1 MPLRNLPVS
10 RRSALRAAAAA
21 ATCAFAPA
29 AALCTLTGPA
39 AAQESAPPPTKAPPE
54 TRPQAGRALGVA
66 ARNQSTA
73 PGCNAPQ
80 NVALT
85 LVSPDV
91 RRFRVS
97 ARHPAY
103 VYTMVADRPVPAYLG
118 CPTPAAIPAA
128 TPEAAPAAR
137 RTTLFET
144 PEMAVVGYALPDYWR
159 RASVPFRVGEVATQG
174 LDKVELW
181 LKPADRGAT
190 VIELFLADGSWRL
203 RPLPPQPLSAT
214 AFGASV
220 LIGPV
225 AQEERLL
232 VKLKEV
238 GFAPQAKAFT
248 LRFADGGAARVR
260 LDGLDAES
268 LALDAE
274 FTDAVAAPFA
284 ALQAMYATESEAD
297 ITRVAWRTASGQP
310 FGEAPVMSFD
320 DASDVTLLWAG
331 RLAPARPA
339 LSAPDLIFTAFAG
352 A

>member
-10 RRSALRAAAAA
+10 RRGALRAAAAA

-29 AALCTLTGPA
+29 LRALASPA
-39 AAQESAPPPTKAPPE
+39 AAQEGPPQQAKAPE
-54 TRPQAGRALGVA
+54 ARPQAGRALGVA
-66 ARNQSTA
+66 VRNQSTA
-73 PGCNAPQ
+73 PSCNAPQ

-118 CPTPAAIPAA
+118 CPTSAAVPAPA
-128 TPEAAPAAR
+128 PEAAPAAR

-159 RASVPFRVGEVATQG
+159 RASVPFRVGEAATQG

-225 AQEERLL
+225 AQEERAL

-260 LDGLDAES
+260 LDGLDAEGLS
-268 LALDAE
+268 LDAE
-274 FTDAVAAPFA
+274 FTDAMAAPFA
-284 ALQAMYATESEAD
+284 ALRAMYTTESEAD

-339 LSAPDLIFTAFAG
+339 LSAPDLIFSEFAG